1 MRCGKDT
8 HNRNIALPKNTSEIM
23 KKPFLAFLL
32 LFFVKMTFAQYDP
45 KALETLDAM
54 SKKYKSIPA
63 FEANI
68 SYTLTNDVEK
78 INEEF
83 KGKITVKGD
92 KYRLVL
98 PEQEVINNGTTMWT
112 YLPEAKEVNI
122 DNYDPNS
129 DEINPSKIYDIYKKN
144 FKYLYLAD
152 KTEGGVVCEEIDLV
166 PEKKDA
172 QFFKIKMYINKKDK
186 SIQSWTMFDKSG
198 NRYKYTLTKFNPNAN
213 VADAFFSFDPKKYP
227 GVEVIDLR

>member
-1 MRCGKDT
+1 
-8 HNRNIALPKNTSEIM
+8 M
-23 KKPFLAFLL
+23 KKLL
-32 LFFVKMTFAQYDP
+32 LILPLLVFVKLTFAQYDP

-63 FEANI
+63 FEANL

-83 KGKITVKGD
+83 KGKISVKGD

-98 PEQEVINNGTTMWT
+98 PEQEVINNGTTVWT

-122 DNYDPNS
+122 DSYDPNS
-129 DEINPSKIYDIYKKN
+129 DEINPSKIYDTYKKGY
-144 FKYLYLAD
+144 KYLYLQD
-152 KTEGGVVCEEIDLV
+152 KTEGGVLCEEIDLV

-172 QFFKIKMYINKKDK
+172 QYFKIKMFISKKDK
-186 SIQSWTMFDKSG
+186 SIQSFTMFDKSG
-198 NRYKYTLTKFNPNAN
+198 NRYKYTLTKFNPEAN
-213 VADAFFSFDPKKYP
+213 IADSYFSFDPKKYP

>member
-1 MRCGKDT
+1 
-8 HNRNIALPKNTSEIM
+8 M
-23 KKPFLAFLL
+23 KKLFLILPLL
-32 LFFVKMTFAQYDP
+32 VFVKLTFAQYDP

-63 FEANI
+63 FEANL

-83 KGKITVKGD
+83 KGKISVKGD

-98 PEQEVINNGTTMWT
+98 PEQEVINNGTTVWT

-122 DNYDPNS
+122 DSYDPNS
-129 DEINPSKIYDIYKKN
+129 DEINPSKIYDTYKKGY
-144 FKYLYLAD
+144 KYLYLQD
-152 KTEGGVVCEEIDLV
+152 KTEGGVLCEEIDLV

-172 QFFKIKMYINKKDK
+172 QYFKIKMFISKKDK
-186 SIQSWTMFDKSG
+186 NIQSFTMFDKSG
-198 NRYKYTLTKFNPNAN
+198 NRYKYTLTKFNPEAN
-213 VADAFFSFDPKKYP
+213 IADSYFSFDPKKYP

>member
-1 MRCGKDT
+1 MK
-8 HNRNIALPKNTSEIM
+8 NAILALFSM
-23 KKPFLAFLL
+23 FL
-32 LFFVKMTFAQYDP
+32 VVTVSAQYDP
-45 KALETLDAM
+45 KALEILDAM

-92 KYRLVL
+92 KFRLSL
-98 PEQEVINNGTTMWT
+98 PEQEVINNGSTVWT
-112 YLPEAKEVNI
+112 YLPDAKEVNI
-122 DNYDPNS
+122 DNYDPS
-129 DEINPSKIYDIYKKN
+129 SEDINPSKMHEVYKKG
-144 FKYLYLAD
+144 FKYLYLQD
-152 KTEGGVVCEEIDLV
+152 KTEGGVMCEEIDLV

-172 QFFKIKMYINKKDK
+172 QYFKVKMFINKKDK
-186 SIQSWTMFDKSG
+186 TIQSFTLFDKGG
-198 NRYKYTLTKFNPNAN
+198 NRYKYTISKFTPN
-213 VADAFFSFDPKKYP
+213 VKVEDTFFGFDPKKYP